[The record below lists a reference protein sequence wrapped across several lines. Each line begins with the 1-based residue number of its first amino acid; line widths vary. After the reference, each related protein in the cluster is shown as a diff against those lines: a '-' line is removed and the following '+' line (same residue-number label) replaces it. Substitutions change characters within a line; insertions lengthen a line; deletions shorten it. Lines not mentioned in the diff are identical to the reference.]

1 MLNDIIIAS
10 KGREWTGMD
19 QERVFTYIK
28 QYLKKY
34 QPYQQYW
41 NYEDGCLLMGCRRMF
56 EATGDNE
63 YKDFIMK
70 YLEERVEPDGTIPT
84 YSKEH
89 NTLDDL
95 NCGKL
100 LFFGL
105 DETGD
110 QRYLKALEYHM
121 ERLHHH
127 PRCKCGSFWHK
138 DIYPNQIWLD
148 GLYMAQPLYMEYETR
163 FNGME
168 NYSDIMNQFR
178 NVRKYLYCEEKGL
191 YYHGFDE
198 ARIQPWADPVTGC
211 SKNFWSRAYGWW
223 LIALVDTME
232 VMNQQIYEQY
242 RELQDIFREAVRG
255 LLPYR
260 SEENG
265 LIYQVIDRAD
275 VKGNYTEA
283 SGSVMAAAAIMKG
296 VRQGTLSAEKY
307 LPVGKEM
314 FESVCDHKLRESE
327 DGVVRLQDICHVGGL
342 GPGEKR
348 DGTVEYYLSEPI
360 SADDAKGVGPFMM
373 AFAEYL
379 RS

>member
-1 MLNDIIIAS
+1 MS
-10 KGREWTGMD
+10 
-19 QERVFTYIK
+19 ERIDKYVRD
-28 QYLKKY
+28 YLARY
-34 QPYQQYW
+34 QAYQKYW
-41 NYEDGCLLMGCRRMF
+41 NYEDGCLLMGVKRMY
-56 EATGDNE
+56 EATGDSF
-63 YKDFIMK
+63 YKDYILR
-70 YLEERVEPDGTIPT
+70 YLKERVLEDGTIPT
-84 YSKEH
+84 Y
-89 NTLDDL
+89 NTDHDNLDDL

-100 LFFGL
+100 LFFAI

-110 QRYLKALEYHM
+110 ERYRRALEYHM
-121 ERLHHH
+121 KRLHSH
-127 PRCKCGSFWHK
+127 PRCKCGNFWHK
-138 DIYPNQIWLD
+138 DIYPYQIWLD

-163 FNGME
+163 YNGME
-168 NYSDIMNQFR
+168 NYSDILEQFR
-178 NVRKYLYCEEKGL
+178 NVRRFLRDEKTGL
-191 YYHGFDE
+191 YFHGYDE
-198 ARIQPWADPVTGC
+198 ARVQPWADPVTGC
-211 SKNFWSRAYGWW
+211 SANFWSRAYGWW

-242 RELQDIFREAVRG
+242 RELQDIFREAVQG

-260 SEENG
+260 SQENG
-265 LIYQVIDRAD
+265 LIYQVIDRPD

-283 SGSVMAAAAIMKG
+283 SGSVMASAAIMKG
-296 VRQGTLSAEKY
+296 VRGGTLLSEKY

-314 FESVCDHKLRESE
+314 FESVCENKLRESE

-342 GPGEKR
+342 GPGNKR

>member
-1 MLNDIIIAS
+1 MS
-10 KGREWTGMD
+10 
-19 QERVFTYIK
+19 ERIDKYVRD
-28 QYLKKY
+28 YLARY
-34 QPYQQYW
+34 QAYQKYW
-41 NYEDGCLLMGCRRMF
+41 NYEDGCLLMGVKRMY
-56 EATGDNE
+56 EATGDSF
-63 YKDFIMK
+63 YKDYILR
-70 YLEERVEPDGTIPT
+70 YLKERVLEDGTIPT
-84 YSKEH
+84 Y
-89 NTLDDL
+89 NTDHDNLDDL

-100 LFFGL
+100 LFFAI

-110 QRYLKALEYHM
+110 ERYRRALEYHM
-121 ERLHHH
+121 KRLHSH
-127 PRCKCGSFWHK
+127 PRCKCGNFWHK
-138 DIYPNQIWLD
+138 DIYPYQIWLD

-163 FNGME
+163 YNGME
-168 NYSDIMNQFR
+168 NYSDILEQFR
-178 NVRKYLYCEEKGL
+178 NVRRFLRDEKTGL
-191 YYHGFDE
+191 YFHGYDE
-198 ARIQPWADPVTGC
+198 ARVQPWADPVTGC
-211 SKNFWSRAYGWW
+211 SANFWSRAYGWW

-242 RELQDIFREAVRG
+242 RELQDIFREAVQG

-260 SEENG
+260 SQENG
-265 LIYQVIDRAD
+265 LIYQVIDRPD

-283 SGSVMAAAAIMKG
+283 SGSVMASAAIMKG
-296 VRQGTLSAEKY
+296 VRCGTLLSEKY

-314 FESVCDHKLRESE
+314 FESVCENKLRESE

-342 GPGEKR
+342 GPGNKR

>member
-1 MLNDIIIAS
+1 
-10 KGREWTGMD
+10 MD
-19 QERVFTYIK
+19 QERIHEYIK

-41 NYEDGCLLMGCRRMF
+41 NYEDGCLLMGCRRMY
-56 EATGDNE
+56 EATQE
-63 YKDFIMK
+63 SLYKDFIMK

-84 YSKEH
+84 YNKDQ

-100 LFFGL
+100 LFFAL

-110 QRYLKALEYHM
+110 TRYLKALEYHM
-121 ERLHHH
+121 ERLHKH

-178 NVRKYLYCEEKGL
+178 NVRKYLYSEEKGL

-242 RELQDIFREAVRG
+242 RELQDIFREAVQG

-260 SEENG
+260 SQENG
-265 LIYQVIDRAD
+265 LIYQVIDRPD

-283 SGSVMAAAAIMKG
+283 SGSAMASADIMKG
-296 VRQGTLSAEKY
+296 VRCGTLLSEKY

-314 FESVCDHKLRESE
+314 FESVCENKLRESE

-342 GPGEKR
+342 GPGNKR